1 MLPKEKEATAER
13 VLLYLLGSCAQLLL
27 LPSLS
32 PQQVSSLHSLRFG
45 FQIIKRFVA
54 AEFAGG
60 AVSSN
65 SSSSYAAEYYV
76 FSCVI
81 SSFSELFA
89 YSILRDNY

>member
-1 MLPKEKEATAER
+1 MKFSRNSIGVSFT
-13 VLLYLLGSCAQLLL
+13 LLSSSQRHQEDECGSVTC
-27 LPSLS
+27 
-32 PQQVSSLHSLRFG
+32 FG

-89 YSILRDNY
+89 YNILRDNY